1 MFLVASIRNGS
12 LPARTCR
19 RREFSGK
26 ESKNFTHYSLSLVC
40 LEEELCMR
48 GAIQDNQFFG
58 FGSLLILCA
67 NSREPQPIRAGI
79 IASHNEQ

>member
-1 MFLVASIRNGS
+1 MFLVASSRNGS

-26 ESKNFTHYSLSLVC
+26 ESKNFMHDSLSLVC

-48 GAIQDNQFFG
+48 GAIQDNQLFRL
-58 FGSLLILCA
+58 GSLLILCA
-67 NSREPQPIRAGI
+67 NSREPEPISVGV